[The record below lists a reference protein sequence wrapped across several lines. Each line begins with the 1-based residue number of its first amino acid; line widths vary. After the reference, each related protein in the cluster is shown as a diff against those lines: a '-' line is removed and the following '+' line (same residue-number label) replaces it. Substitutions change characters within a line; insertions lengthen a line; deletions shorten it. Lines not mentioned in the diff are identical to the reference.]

1 MQNYEEMLLELA
13 NAQKYLTK
21 KQQRK
26 AKMDV
31 MVRLIKRLN
40 EDAGLN
46 AKIEQ
51 ESPQFFDDLQ
61 ACYEFLAIN
70 IPQRNIQPGD
80 EKIYNT
86 HFKNITD
93 ALSKKYDLYPKGTY
107 IGQYLAIGI
116 AIGAGVGMVLA
127 SSNASFYSIGASLG
141 LVFGIAIGNSVESSK
156 EKAGKIY

>member
-1 MQNYEEMLLELA
+1 MQNYEEMLLELV

-31 MVRLIKRLN
+31 MVRLITRLK
-40 EDAGLN
+40 EDVALS

-51 ESPQFFDDLQ
+51 ESPQFFDDLN
-61 ACYEFLAIN
+61 ACYEFLTVN
-70 IPQRNIQPGD
+70 IPQRNIHPGD
-80 EKIYNT
+80 EKVYNN
-86 HFKNITD
+86 HFKSITD
-93 ALSKKYDLYPKGTY
+93 VLSKKFDLYPKGTY
-107 IGQYLAIGI
+107 VGQYLAIGI
-116 AIGAGVGMVLA
+116 ALGAGVGMLFA
-127 SSNASFYSIGASLG
+127 SSNASLYSIAASLG

>member
-31 MVRLIKRLN
+31 MVRLIRRLK
-40 EDAGLN
+40 DDDGLD
-46 AKIEQ
+46 IRIGQ
-51 ESPQFFDDLQ
+51 ESPQFFDDLR
-61 ACYEFLAIN
+61 ACYEFLTVN
-70 IPQRNIQPGD
+70 IPQRSIHPGD
-80 EKIYNT
+80 EKNYNAN
-86 HFKNITD
+86 FRNITD
-93 ALSKKYDLYPKGTY
+93 ALSKKFDLHPKGTY

-116 AIGAGVGMVLA
+116 AIGAGVGMVFA
-127 SSNASFYSIGASLG
+127 SSNASLYSIGASLG